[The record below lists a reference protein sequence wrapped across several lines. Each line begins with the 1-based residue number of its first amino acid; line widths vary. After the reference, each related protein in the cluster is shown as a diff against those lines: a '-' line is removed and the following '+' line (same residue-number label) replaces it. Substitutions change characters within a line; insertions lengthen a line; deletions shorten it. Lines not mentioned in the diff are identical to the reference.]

1 MADPKSRAGVKLRL
15 IKRRSKTRSVGEEV
29 PLESRFQ
36 VQGPSNEFRY
46 QDEMYLC
53 QSRCYTEK
61 PVLDVRNRLATAGE
75 LDIPVRG

>member
-1 MADPKSRAGVKLRL
+1 MADPKSRVKPRR
-15 IKRRSKTRSVGEEV
+15 IKRRSKTHSVGDEV

-36 VQGPSNEFRY
+36 VQGTSNEFRY

-75 LDIPVRG
+75 LDIPVRD

>member
-1 MADPKSRAGVKLRL
+1 MADPKSRVKPRL
-15 IKRRSKTRSVGEEV
+15 IKRRGKTHSVEDEV

-61 PVLDVRNRLATAGE
+61 PVLDVRNRLATEGE

>member
-1 MADPKSRAGVKLRL
+1 MADPKSPVKPRLIL
-15 IKRRSKTRSVGEEV
+15 IKRRSKTQAVGGEV
-29 PLESRFQ
+29 PIESRFQ

-46 QDEMYLC
+46 QDEIYLC

-61 PVLDVRNRLATAGE
+61 PVLDVRNRLATTGE

>member
-1 MADPKSRAGVKLRL
+1 MADPKSRVKPRL
-15 IKRRSKTRSVGEEV
+15 IKRRSKTHSAGDEV

-46 QDEMYLC
+46 QDEMYPC